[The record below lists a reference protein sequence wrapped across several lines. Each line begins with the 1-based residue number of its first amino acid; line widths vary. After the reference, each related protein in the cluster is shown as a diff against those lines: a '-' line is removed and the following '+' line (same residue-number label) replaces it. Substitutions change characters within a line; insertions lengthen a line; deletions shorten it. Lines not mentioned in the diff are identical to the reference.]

1 MAADDE
7 YLNKAIEGFVMFA
20 LNSGEICTCPSRALI
35 HESIYDQFIERALE
49 RVKAIK
55 IGNPLDTEVMM
66 GAQAS
71 EQQKQKNPFLL
82 TTR

>member
-1 MAADDE
+1 M
-7 YLNKAIEGFVMFA
+7 
-20 LNSGEICTCPSRALI
+20 
-35 HESIYDQFIERALE
+35 ERALE

-71 EQQKQKNPFLL
+71 N
-82 TTR
+82 